1 MTPSAAQLART
12 QDLQPLLDQ
21 VVAAGAPGIVA
32 RVQTSTDTVQ
42 LVSGVANR
50 DTGAPMTP
58 EEGATGYA
66 GRLVVTAPEGR
77 APGCH
82 RVDRSGTQGA
92 DLGKR
97 ARRSQGS
104 PKLSLA
110 GLFHDLTREQGA
122 VVK

>member
-58 EEGATGYA
+58 EEVATGYA

-77 APGCH
+77 APGC
-82 RVDRSGTQGA
+82 RCVDRSGIQGA
-92 DLGKR
+92 DLVKR

-104 PKLSLA
+104 PKLLLV
-110 GLFHDLTREQGA
+110 GLFIDVTREQG
-122 VVK
+122 